1 VVLRI
6 GLNQFIEE
14 GEYVSVDGTHIQD
27 LDGENLYFCAPFG
40 GIPSKFHIGYSL
52 SLSAVSLVESNDL
65 TADRGM
71 LTMPLYWGTPAQGA
85 YTSHR
90 TMLLLLEYAE
100 QKLTP
105 VFATP
110 VVNADVC
117 QGFNVQMSYKPG
129 NPAKVCD
136 VSCVLCCEN

>member
-1 VVLRI
+1 
-6 GLNQFIEE
+6 
-14 GEYVSVDGTHIQD
+14 
-27 LDGENLYFCAPFG
+27 
-40 GIPSKFHIGYSL
+40 
-52 SLSAVSLVESNDL
+52 
-65 TADRGM
+65 M
-71 LTMPLYWGTPAQGA
+71 LTMPLYWGTPASGA

-129 NPAKVCD
+129 NPAKVSRSRVFCREANA
-136 VSCVLCCEN
+136 VCLQSFTIQASPYNAMPPFKLEWNGKAFSL